1 MTIFW
6 FVLFI
11 LLLLIEISTINLVSI
26 WFSIGALVSCCF
38 SLFVPGVN
46 IQVFIFIFVSL
57 MTLLITKPIVKKLR
71 KRNIQRTNLDG
82 IIGNIGIV
90 TEKITSIESGEVKVS
105 GKRWTAISDCS
116 LNIGQK
122 VRILKIDGVKVIVE
136 KAEED

>member
-38 SLFVPGVN
+38 SLFIPSVN

-57 MTLLITKPIVKKLR
+57 MALLITKPIVKKLR

-82 IIGNIGIV
+82 IIGKIAIV
-90 TEKITSIESGEVKVS
+90 TEKITSTESGEVKVS
-105 GKRWTAISDCS
+105 GKRWTAVSDCS

-136 KAEED
+136 KIEED